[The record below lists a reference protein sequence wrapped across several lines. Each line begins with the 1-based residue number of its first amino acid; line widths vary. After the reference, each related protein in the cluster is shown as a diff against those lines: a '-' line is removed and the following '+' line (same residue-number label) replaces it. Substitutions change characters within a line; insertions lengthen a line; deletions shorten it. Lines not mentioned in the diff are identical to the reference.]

1 LEKYLI
7 LGLGQEIDN
16 MSLGHLVVTKS
27 KEALIRNTMVGY
39 VRDTRAKQMSS
50 RWSELEE
57 FKQQNKVL
65 LYHNQK
71 YKVNI
76 HEYGLI

>member
-1 LEKYLI
+1 MI

-16 MSLGHLVVTKS
+16 MSLRHLVVPES
-27 KEALIRNTMVGY
+27 KEALTRNTMVGY
-39 VRDTRAKQMSS
+39 VRDTRAKRMSS
-50 RWSELEE
+50 QWSQLEE
-57 FKQQNKVL
+57 FKQKNKVL

-76 HEYGLI
+76 REYVFIKIND